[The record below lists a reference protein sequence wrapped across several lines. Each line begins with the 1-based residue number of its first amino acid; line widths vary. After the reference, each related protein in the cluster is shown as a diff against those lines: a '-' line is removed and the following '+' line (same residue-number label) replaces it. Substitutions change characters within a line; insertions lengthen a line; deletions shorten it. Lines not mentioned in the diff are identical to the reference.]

1 MSLLFGVSEQRRHG
15 LRFALPLLAVALAVI
30 VSGCGEEGAQEGAT
44 LTVYVSGPLRGAE
57 AKQGQRRCDEAWETV
72 RIEHE
77 PGDHWLRVVCLDAAG
92 PDGRWTLAKVGS
104 NARRATEDSA
114 AVAYIGEPEVAA
126 RRQSRRIVEA
136 AEMAEFGVT
145 GGRQAIEEVFAA
157 LRADDSNDP
166 RAAVYDAIEG

>member
-1 MSLLFGVSEQRRHG
+1 LAERARWVLL
-15 LRFALPLLAVALAVI
+15 LLVAVLAGALA
-30 VSGCGEEGAQEGAT
+30 GCGEEGASEDAT
-44 LTVYVSGPLRGAE
+44 LTVYVSGPLQGPE
-57 AKQGQRRCDEAWETV
+57 AAQGQRRCDEARETV

-77 PGDHWLRVVCLDAAG
+77 PGDHWLRVVCLDASG

-114 AVAYIGEPEVAA
+114 AVAYVGEPDRQA
-126 RRQSRRIVEA
+126 RRQSRPILEAAGIVE
-136 AEMAEFGVT
+136 FGNS

-157 LRADDSNDP
+157 LREDDSDDP